1 MKPNGPSPGRSA
13 GRSIEVLA
21 DVSLVVAVLVGLQA
35 GLGAHLRTPELLGPP
50 AQIVVALVATA
61 AYVGVRHLVGG
72 PFRLGWSLLAAGL
85 LLAAA
90 GVPATLPGAGSVLC
104 AGLQVAGFVLLVT
117 GTRGARHRFED
128 RVAAAEREIAELRAG
143 ERRLGHLF
151 EQAPV
156 GFFEVDQ
163 DGVVVRANRAMHIIL
178 GRAACTLPGYRVADL
193 GWKPVEGADGAEDAE
208 GAMGDRNAVTYRHPD
223 GRDRE
228 LELRANA
235 VLGDD
240 GGRVGTLTAV
250 TDVTE
255 RNRAA
260 REREEL
266 RRRMEQGQRLETI
279 GTLAGGI
286 AHDFNNLLTPI
297 LGYVEIAQ
305 SEIDRESVLYEDLAQ
320 VAAAGHRAKDLVA
333 QILHFSRPEKEAL
346 EPVLLQSV
354 AREVTGLLRASL
366 PTTIRMEQRLDGTCP
381 PVLGKATQ
389 IHQILFN
396 LCTNAFHAM
405 PEGGTITV
413 SIDLVDALAT
423 MDAGERPAGPG
434 PFPRLRVRDDGTGMD
449 AVTLERIFQ
458 PFFTTKEAGKG
469 TGLGLAVVQGI
480 VVAMNGTVA
489 VESTVGKGTTFTLL
503 FPAHRDVVPEAVA
516 VAEDVAA
523 GAGGRVLLV
532 DDDPG
537 VLGVTARVLA
547 RLGHD
552 VTPCPSGDEASV
564 VFDRSPH
571 AFDVLFTDQTMPGR
585 TGLQLAREV
594 RRKRPEIPIVI
605 TTGYAG
611 VITEEHLRAIGGCEL
626 ILKPASPAHIG
637 RVMRRLLGTATV

>member
-260 REREEL
+260 REREGSCADAWSRDSAWRPSARSPAASRTTSTTSSRRSSGYAEL
-266 RRRMEQGQRLETI
+266 ALSVRSTPSPSCTQRPRSRSCRPRTSGQG
-279 GTLAGGI
+279 AGRSRSCI
-286 AHDFNNLLTPI
+286 
-297 LGYVEIAQ
+297 
-305 SEIDRESVLYEDLAQ
+305 
-320 VAAAGHRAKDLVA
+320 
-333 QILHFSRPEKEAL
+333 FSRPEQRRRWTPAA
-346 EPVLLQSV
+346 PPPRRPGSHSSCC
-354 AREVTGLLRASL
+354 ARPL
-366 PTTIRMEQRLDGTCP
+366 PTDDPRSRNISRRTDLPT
-381 PVLGKATQ
+381 VLGTTTAQ
-389 IHQILFN
+389 IHQILIN

-413 SIDLVDALAT
+413 SIDWWTRSPRWTPASDPQARARSRACAFAT
-423 MDAGERPAGPG
+423 
-434 PFPRLRVRDDGTGMD
+434 
-449 AVTLERIFQ
+449 
-458 PFFTTKEAGKG
+458 
-469 TGLGLAVVQGI
+469 
-480 VVAMNGTVA
+480 
-489 VESTVGKGTTFTLL
+489 
-503 FPAHRDVVPEAVA
+503 
-516 VAEDVAA
+516 
-523 GAGGRVLLV
+523 
-532 DDDPG
+532 
-537 VLGVTARVLA
+537 TAR
-547 RLGHD
+547 GW
-552 VTPCPSGDEASV
+552 TPSRSSGSSSPS
-564 VFDRSPH
+564 SPRRR
-571 AFDVLFTDQTMPGR
+571 PGR
-585 TGLQLAREV
+585 ALVSGLPWCR
-594 RRKRPEIPIVI
+594 
-605 TTGYAG
+605 G
-611 VITEEHLRAIGGCEL
+611 
-626 ILKPASPAHIG
+626 S
-637 RVMRRLLGTATV
+637 